1 MSKDYYEVLGVGKDA
16 SQDEIKRAFRHL
28 AKKHHPDANPGDKD
42 AEARF
47 KEINEAYE
55 VLSDPAKRS
64 NYDAYG
70 NPNGPF
76 ANPGGGGARGAG
88 SDPFGRVFGDFGGFP
103 FGDLFGNVEDLFG
116 GGRRRADTGP
126 RRGEDLEL
134 ELEIT
139 LEEAF
144 KGVERD
150 VRIPRIEQ
158 CNRCSGSGAE
168 PGTKVVTCPSCHGTG
183 QVKASRSTILG
194 SFVTVTPCTRC
205 GGTGRVIE
213 KPCRECGGKG
223 QVSATKTV
231 TVSVPAGADS
241 GLRLRLSGQGN
252 AGARGGP
259 PGDLYVVVFVRQH
272 HKFQRQGDDLI
283 LDKVI
288 SFPLAAIGGTT
299 KISTIEGDDT
309 LDVPAGTQPGAVLRM
324 RGKGM
329 PRLRSKGRGDMLVRV
344 SVRVPTKTNSREK
357 EILKELG
364 SLEGET
370 FADTR
375 SFFDRLRG
383 ADGGAK

>member
-76 ANPGGGGARGAG
+76 ANPGGGGAGGAG

-259 PGDLYVVVFVRQH
+259 PGDHVVVFVRQH

-288 SFPLAAIGGTT
+288 SFPLARSEAPPRFLPLRET
-299 KISTIEGDDT
+299 T

-324 RGKGM
+324 RAKACLGCA
-329 PRLRSKGRGDMLVRV
+329 PRKRRYVGQSQCPRPHQDQQ
-344 SVRVPTKTNSREK
+344 P
-357 EILKELG
+357 
-364 SLEGET
+364 
-370 FADTR
+370 
-375 SFFDRLRG
+375 
-383 ADGGAK
+383 